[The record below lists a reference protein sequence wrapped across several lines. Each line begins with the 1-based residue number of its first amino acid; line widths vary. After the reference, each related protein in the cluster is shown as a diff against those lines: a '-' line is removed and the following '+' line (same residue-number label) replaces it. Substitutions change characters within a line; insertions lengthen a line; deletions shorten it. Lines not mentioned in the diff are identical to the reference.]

1 MKWVWEHLEMI
12 GGMTFLPAFDAQY
25 AQMPY
30 MEVSKEEY
38 EALAAKF
45 PKIDFSKIT
54 RYESEDLTKAAQ
66 ELACMGGA
74 CDIGFD
80 EMKGQPQMVSTAAE

>member
-1 MKWVWEHLEMI
+1 
-12 GGMTFLPAFDAQY
+12 
-25 AQMPY
+25 
-30 MEVSKEEY
+30 
-38 EALAAKF
+38 LAAKF

-74 CDIGFD
+74 CEVDFD
-80 EMKGQPQMVSTAAE
+80 VTKGLSQIVSTAAE